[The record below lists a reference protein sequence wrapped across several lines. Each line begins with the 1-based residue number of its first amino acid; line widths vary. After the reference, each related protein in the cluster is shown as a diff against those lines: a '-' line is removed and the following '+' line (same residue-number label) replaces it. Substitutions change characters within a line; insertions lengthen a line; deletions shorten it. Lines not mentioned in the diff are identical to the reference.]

1 MNTQADGAL
10 TLMAGDCLDWL
21 PTIETASVDAV
32 ITDPPYELGFMGKG
46 WDATGIAF
54 NAEVW
59 RHCLRVLKP
68 GAHLLAFG
76 GSRTWHRLAV
86 AIEDAGFE
94 LRDQIAWLYG
104 QGFPKS
110 VDVAKAI
117 DKTHGIWRGRARAV
131 ASGNGSMTGAN
142 YQRTDKGDPITPAAK
157 RWQGWGTALK
167 PAFEPVILA
176 RKPLQGTVAANVL
189 EHGAGA
195 LHIDA
200 CRVGEQVR
208 HHPARIEHRDPEVGV
223 FKFSGTVP
231 AQSVTGRWPTN
242 VALDTD
248 MAAELDAH
256 TESANGAASR
266 YFPVFRYQPKAP
278 TSQRPRIDIDGRAIA
293 HPTVKPLDLMK
304 WLVRLAVPVGGL
316 VLDPFAGS
324 GTTLQAARDEGMSCI
339 GIEREAQY
347 VQLICQRLGIDPAAA
362 TSEPAA
368 NHHQKGH

>member
-1 MNTQADGAL
+1 MNAQDAGAV

-54 NAEVW
+54 NVAVW
-59 RHCLRVLKP
+59 SQCLRVLKP
-68 GAHLLAFG
+68 GGHLLAFG
-76 GSRTWHRLAV
+76 GSRTWHRLAA

-94 LRDQIAWLYG
+94 LRDQIAWIYG

-117 DKTHGIWRGRARAV
+117 DKSNGIWRGRAGAP
-131 ASGNGSMTGAN
+131 ASPNGSLSGGN
-142 YQRTDKGDPITPAAK
+142 YQRTDKGDPITDAAR

-167 PAFEPVILA
+167 PAFEPIILA
-176 RKPLQGTVAANVL
+176 RKPLRGTVAANVL

-208 HHPARIEHRDPEVGV
+208 THPARVENRDPDTGV
-223 FKFSGTVP
+223 FQFSGTVA
-231 AQSVTGRWPTN
+231 AQQVTGRWPTN
-242 VALDTD
+242 VALDHD
-248 MAAELDAH
+248 IASLLDED
-256 TESANGAASR
+256 TESANGGASR

-278 TSQRPRIDIDGRAIA
+278 SSQRPRIDVDGRAVA
-293 HPTVKPLDLMK
+293 HPTVKPLDLMT
-304 WLVRLAVPVGGL
+304 WLVRLTVPVGGL

-324 GTTLQAARDEGMSCI
+324 GTTLQAAREQGMSCI
-339 GIEREAQY
+339 GIEQESHY
-347 VQLICQRLGIDPAAA
+347 VQLIGQRLGIQAPTA
-362 TSEPAA
+362 TDQAPPEGKS
-368 NHHQKGH
+368 